1 MAGSTVKGRAPLRA
15 GLAVACLMLACA
27 AAADGPGASRSLVV
41 WQRVAVV
48 AAPDA
53 NQGMATRLDIVLVH
67 DVALMPRMPATAVQW
82 FDQRK
87 ALQSG
92 AGRGLSVLSLQ
103 VPPGSTVAAVKLSPG
118 ASRAAGAL
126 VYAGLPPGSGPTAAP
141 LAPHRCVRIMLTQ
154 QLVQQA
160 C

>member
-1 MAGSTVKGRAPLRA
+1 MAGSALKRCRALRA
-15 GLAVACLMLACA
+15 GLAAACLGLAGA
-27 AAADGPGASRSLVV
+27 AAGSGPGAARTWVV
-41 WQRVAVV
+41 WHSVAVV

-67 DVALMPRMPATAVQW
+67 DVALMPRMPATAAQW
-82 FDQRK
+82 FEQRA
-87 ALQSG
+87 ALQAV
-92 AGRGLSVLSLQ
+92 AGRGLSAVSLQ
-103 VPPGSTVAAVKLSPG
+103 VPPASTVPAVRLPPG

-126 VYAGLPPGSGPTAAP
+126 VYADLAPGSGATAAP

-154 QLVQQA
+154 QLAQQA